1 MDYKV
6 PTRYTP
12 AFPLPQQKRMSRKKK
27 PNRQP
32 KRKTQNTQEAV
43 PQNVAGWFHLS
54 TTDWAILGISATL
67 VVSGVTYYSPSPDIL
82 YLIPAGLTL
91 VIVRLVWKYRTG
103 NRKAIFPAALGV
115 IILLFLAFVVIVNSR
130 NRVRQ
135 EASLNGPTFRPGI
148 EKVDLTFG
156 SNHFIYDV
164 SQLQKTSAH
173 PLMLGGLV
181 PIILYAEG
189 DKLYADVTLYGG
201 SGLPVVE
208 VKHNSFI
215 VRPPGWDANSDS
227 SALEVVD
234 SQLHPVFQMTYAS
247 EQHIII
253 NGYFPY
259 PGGLVVATDAGMTN
273 NPTGALP
280 PLTRI
285 FRYPSWKYPSQR
297 FQ

>member
-1 MDYKV
+1 
-6 PTRYTP
+6 
-12 AFPLPQQKRMSRKKK
+12 MSRKKK
-27 PNRQP
+27 PKRQP
-32 KRKTQNTQEAV
+32 ERKAQEKQEAV
-43 PQNVAGWFHLS
+43 AQNVGGKSHLS
-54 TTDWAILGISATL
+54 GTDWAILGIAITL
-67 VVSGVTYYSPSPDIL
+67 ILGGLTYYSPSPGIL
-82 YLIPAGLTL
+82 YLIPGGLTL
-91 VIVRLVWKYRTG
+91 VIVRLGWKYRTR
-103 NRKAIFPAALGV
+103 NRIVVPAVSFGV
-115 IILLFLAFVVIVNSR
+115 SVLLFLAFAVIVSSR
-130 NRVRQ
+130 SKIGQ
-135 EASLNGPTFRPGI
+135 EAASAGPTFRPGI

-181 PIILYAEG
+181 PIILYVEG
-189 DKLYADVTLYGG
+189 DKLYADVTLFGG
-201 SGLPVVE
+201 PGLPAVV
-208 VKHNSFI
+208 VKHNNFL

-234 SQLHPVFQMTYAS
+234 SQLRPVFQMTYAS